1 MIDDFYQILSGG
13 IWLQCTEDWIDGIG
27 TFQLDDGSI
36 LMFHPKLSI
45 IVLHYQDHVEKIILQ
60 FSLGKSMHQE
70 SLSIEFFMFPIS
82 VQIV

>member
-1 MIDDFYQILSGG
+1 
-13 IWLQCTEDWIDGIG
+13 
-27 TFQLDDGSI
+27 
-36 LMFHPKLSI
+36 MFHPKLSL

-82 VQIV
+82 VQIVWIPEV